1 MQGVSFLSCTAGGHR
16 AVLHAKGPALAVT
29 SRGLVISC
37 APVRADRRLNGEE
50 IEVGHETGI
59 FRVYAG
65 YTGMNFPMKSSVC
78 GRGGRSAG
86 LRDSNVVLSRIC

>member
-1 MQGVSFLSCTAGGHR
+1 MLRTGAD
-16 AVLHAKGPALAVT
+16 
-29 SRGLVISC
+29 
-37 APVRADRRLNGEE
+37 DRRLNQEE